1 MRFAAGVVVQPL
13 LKVGQQPFAAVTML
27 AVGQQIADPLAVTG
41 EIARQQRHTKV
52 FLRLEVVIERPLR
65 YLGLG
70 QQLGEPHR
78 GKTAAVD
85 QHLADGKDVFA
96 GIRV

>member
-1 MRFAAGVVVQPL
+1 MVVQPL
-13 LKVGQQPFAAVTML
+13 LEVGQQPFAAIATL
-27 AVGQQIADPLAVTG
+27 AVGQQIADPLAVAG
-41 EIARQQRHTKV
+41 EIARQQRHPEV

-65 YLGLG
+65 HLGLG

-96 GIRV
+96 GIGV